1 MHNSPIHTPHQSPLR
16 RILACVLGISL
27 ALFVAGCGQTA
38 SDSTSTATTEATE
51 GTTQTD
57 TTTTNAST
65 DAATAPAAFDNNNID
80 YATVFPSWKAD
91 SKSLAEIVEFVK
103 AVTDESSADYVPPED
118 RIATFD
124 MDGTII
130 CEKAPFYIDWCMLL
144 NRVLDNP
151 SYNEPEYK
159 PSPEAVKQ
167 CQEIRDTINAGEKP
181 TEEMEKNKARMIATE
196 FAGLTQE
203 QFREFAVNFAKSVD
217 AVGFSGMTY
226 GESWYKPMIEVINYL
241 KANNFD
247 VWMVSACER
256 EFVRAIVPTVLDIPL
271 DHIIGTDVSFEATKQ
286 GDEEYDKYN
295 MEQGEDVLLGEE
307 LGQETAKAGK
317 PIAIAREIGKQPI
330 MAFGNSSGDYA
341 MLNYAQSNPV
351 YKGRGV
357 LVLCDDYVREYGD
370 EARATEQTQI
380 ANDEKW
386 ILIHMSDVDW
396 ATIYGEGVEKVALPG
411 ATAADEAKTEAAD
424 ETAKDD
430 AATETTDEAAA
441 ETTDAAATETAD
453 GETELQEAA

>member
-1 MHNSPIHTPHQSPLR
+1 MYNKSSLFGDGSKGGLSAIM
-16 RILACVLGISL
+16 AL
-27 ALFVAGCGQTA
+27 ALSFVLCIALAGCGQTA
-38 SDSTSTATTEATE
+38 GDSSAATEEATTDATADEAT
-51 GTTQTD
+51 
-57 TTTTNAST
+57 T
-65 DAATAPAAFDNNNID
+65 DATADATEPAAFDNDNID
-80 YATVFPSWKAD
+80 YATVFPSWQAD
-91 SKSLAEIVEFVK
+91 SKALAEIVDYVRS
-103 AVTDESSADYVPPED
+103 VTDESGADYVPAED

-124 MDGTII
+124 MDGTIV
-130 CEKAPFYIDWCMLL
+130 CEKAPFYADWCMLL
-144 NRVLDNP
+144 NRVLDDP
-151 SYNEPEYK
+151 SYNEPDYK
-159 PSPEAVKQ
+159 PSAEAVRQ
-167 CQEIRDTINAGEKP
+167 CQEIRDCINAGGKP

-203 QFREFAVNFAKSVD
+203 EFREFAANFAKSVD

-330 MAFGNSSGDYA
+330 MSFGNSSGDYA
-341 MLNYAQSNPV
+341 MLNYAQSNPAH
-351 YKGRGV
+351 KGRGV
-357 LVLCDDYVREYGD
+357 LVLCDDYEREYGD
-370 EARATEQTQI
+370 EDRAKEQTEI
-380 ANDEKW
+380 AEKEGW
-386 ILIHMSDVDW
+386 ILVHMSDVDW
-396 ATIYGEGVEKVALPG
+396 ATIYGDAVTKVGLPG
-411 ATAADEAKTEAAD
+411 ATAAADEATTEEGTED
-424 ETAKDD
+424 EATTEET
-430 AATETTDEAAA
+430 TETTE
-441 ETTDAAATETAD
+441 EEV
-453 GETELQEAA
+453 ELQEAA